1 MVPHLRKSSSEI
13 AIHCEM
19 EEPVLD
25 KLPSLCHTPKDS
37 GTAAPQETSSGKQPM
52 SAALRERLR
61 KTRRSFN
68 ANIAV
73 AKRLKIN
80 TEEKD
85 CPDADKGCLPKT
97 SMDCSTLQDGSE
109 NLEGNGTGHI
119 CVKSPLQE
127 SGLCGSAENSYA
139 LQTDPSQQQSLEEK
153 VRLLK
158 QVQEKEELLRRLKLV
173 KMYRSKNNLSELQ
186 ALIVKWRSSTQLM
199 LYELQSA
206 FSADGK
212 KVSLTQLIDTF
223 GLEDQLLHYS
233 RTEEDFVD
241 S

>member
-1 MVPHLRKSSSEI
+1 
-13 AIHCEM
+13 
-19 EEPVLD
+19 
-25 KLPSLCHTPKDS
+25 
-37 GTAAPQETSSGKQPM
+37 M
-52 SAALRERLR
+52 SAALKERLR

-68 ANIAV
+68 MNFTI
-73 AKRLKIN
+73 AKRLRID

-85 CPDADKGCLPKT
+85 CADADKGCLPE
-97 SMDCSTLQDGSE
+97 MGANCSRLQDGSE
-109 NLEGNGTGHI
+109 NLERNSTGNI
-119 CVKSPLQE
+119 SLKSPIQE
-127 SGLCGSAENSYA
+127 SRRSASAENSDV
-139 LQTDPSQQQSLEEK
+139 LQADLSQQQSLEEK
-153 VRLLK
+153 LRLMK

-186 ALIVKWRSSTQLM
+186 ALIAKWRSSTQLM
-199 LYELQSA
+199 LHELQSA

-241 S
+241 G

>member
-1 MVPHLRKSSSEI
+1 
-13 AIHCEM
+13 
-19 EEPVLD
+19 
-25 KLPSLCHTPKDS
+25 
-37 GTAAPQETSSGKQPM
+37 M

-68 ANIAV
+68 ANFTV
-73 AKRLKIN
+73 AKRLKID

-85 CPDADKGCLPKT
+85 TAGAGAGTGCLPET
-97 SMDCSTLQDGSE
+97 STDCSRLQDASA
-109 NLEGNGTGHI
+109 NLEGNGTGQI
-119 CVKSPLQE
+119 CFKSASQE
-127 SGLCGSAENSYA
+127 SDPCGSAENSDV
-139 LQTDPSQQQSLEEK
+139 LQVGVGQQQSLEEK
-153 VRLLK
+153 VKLVK

-241 S
+241 T

>member
-1 MVPHLRKSSSEI
+1 L
-13 AIHCEM
+13 
-19 EEPVLD
+19 
-25 KLPSLCHTPKDS
+25 
-37 GTAAPQETSSGKQPM
+37 

-68 ANIAV
+68 ANFTV
-73 AKRLKIN
+73 AKRLKID
-80 TEEKD
+80 TEEQD
-85 CPDADKGCLPKT
+85 CADADKGCLPKT
-97 SMDCSTLQDGSE
+97 RTDCSRLQDGSE
-109 NLEGNGTGHI
+109 SLERNGTGQT
-119 CVKSPLQE
+119 CFRSSLQE
-127 SGLCGSAENSYA
+127 SDLCGSPQNSHV
-139 LQTDPSQQQSLEEK
+139 LQADLSQQQSLEEK
-153 VRLLK
+153 IRLVK

-186 ALIVKWRSSTQLM
+186 ALIGKWRSSTQLM

-233 RTEEDFVD
+233 RTEEDFAD
-241 S
+241 A